1 MAQAPNYVPT
11 TGFATDETNQAAGRS
26 TVKTVS
32 IDTEFANI
40 STSVNTI
47 NTNLQKL
54 QRDDGKF
61 KDGLIEPYALAEQTR
76 ALIASGGKPKGSWLS
91 DQNYEVGDAVTY
103 ISTSYLCV
111 VAHTSTV
118 SFASG
123 LWMAISG
130 DGSSFLSAGE
140 AALSASNA
148 ASSASLATS
157 NASAALVSANSAT
170 ASATTANNSAIT
182 AQNSAT
188 SAAAS
193 AVTAQTIISNNIA
206 GSSQED
212 AEAGTD
218 NAKYMSPLRTF
229 QAITAKAQDLP
240 TLNVKGNTTL
250 GDAGTDTATLNA
262 QLSAGGGV
270 GTSGQFLKS
279 RGTNSSPIWDTVT
292 IPSGSLLNIQYFTS
306 LTPVAYAPTAGTT
319 FIVAEVVGGGGGGEA
334 GSTVVNTATAGIG
347 GQGGSYAYKRI
358 TSGFSGATV
367 TVGGGGTGGT
377 GNGGN
382 GGGGGTSSLGSLVTA
397 GGGAGGGNAASV
409 AGTSGDINVAG
420 ASATS
425 PRGGISKFGGS
436 GANTGQGGD
445 SASGNGN
452 AGDAGFSG
460 RITIWE
466 YR

>member
-91 DQNYEVGDAVTY
+91 GQNYEVGDAVQY

-130 DGSSFLSAGE
+130 DGSSFLSAAE
-140 AALSASNA
+140 SALSALNA
-148 ASSASLATS
+148 ASSASSATTS
-157 NASAALVSANSAT
+157 ASAALVSANSAT
-170 ASATTANNSAIT
+170 ASASAASNSAT
-182 AQNSAT
+182 AAGNSAT

-193 AVTAQTIISNNIA
+193 ALTAQSIISNNINGA
-206 GSSQED
+206 TQAE

-218 NAKYMSPLRTF
+218 NAKYMSALRVKESIVYNVPPAFPATTRMSFNQSSAPSGWTKDTTPALNDSIMRIVVGTVGSGGSTAFSTF
-229 QAITAKAQDLP
+229 NGQTATAAYTLAIADIPSHSHTQVGNGGSGGYNTAKTGGTFSAA
-240 TLNVKGNTTL
+240 NT
-250 GDAGTDTATLNA
+250 
-262 QLSAGGGV
+262 
-270 GTSGQFLKS
+270 
-279 RGTNSSPIWDTVT
+279 
-292 IPSGSLLNIQYFTS
+292 GST
-306 LTPVAYAPTAGTT
+306 
-319 FIVAEVVGGGGGGEA
+319 GGGGAHSHGI
-334 GSTVVNTATAGIG
+334 TTAIK
-347 GQGGSYAYKRI
+347 YNDFI
-358 TSGFSGATV
+358 I
-367 TVGGGGTGGT
+367 
-377 GNGGN
+377 
-382 GGGGGTSSLGSLVTA
+382 
-397 GGGAGGGNAASV
+397 ASK
-409 AGTSGDINVAG
+409 N
-420 ASATS
+420 
-425 PRGGISKFGGS
+425 
-436 GANTGQGGD
+436 
-445 SASGNGN
+445 
-452 AGDAGFSG
+452 
-460 RITIWE
+460 
-466 YR
+466 

>member
-1 MAQAPNYVPT
+1 MALSRVTYTGNGVTQTFSLTFNYLSKSHIKAFINGVEDVGITFPTNSTVTLSSVPAIGALVLLQRVTPTAPIVDFVDGSNLTEVMLDT
-11 TGFATDETNQAAGRS
+11 ATNQAIYIAQEAFDGVATS
-26 TVKTVS
+26 
-32 IDTEFANI
+32 DAI
-40 STSVNTI
+40 S
-47 NTNLQKL
+47 
-54 QRDDGKF
+54 
-61 KDGLIEPYALAEQTR
+61 E
-76 ALIASGGKPKGSWLS
+76 
-91 DQNYEVGDAVTY
+91 AVT
-103 ISTSYLCV
+103 S
-111 VAHTSTV
+111 
-118 SFASG
+118 ASV
-123 LWMAISG
+123 
-130 DGSSFLSAGE
+130 
-140 AALSASNA
+140 SASNA
-148 ASSASLATS
+148 LASANAAATS
-157 NASAALVSANSAT
+157 QATAFNNAVSAANSAF
-170 ASATTANNSAIT
+170 I
-182 AQNSAT
+182 AQEA
-188 SAAAS
+188 
-193 AVTAQTIISNNIA
+193 A
-206 GSSQED
+206 GSVTLASQEE

-218 NAKYMSPLRTF
+218 NNAYLSSLRTF

-306 LTPVAYAPTAGTT
+306 LTPVAYAPTAGTN
-319 FIVAEVVGGGGGGEA
+319 FIIAEVVGGGGGGEG
-334 GSTVVNTATAGIG
+334 GSTSGTTTQVSGIG

-377 GNGGN
+377 GSGGN

-425 PRGGISKFGGS
+425 ASGGASKFGGS
-436 GANTGQGGD
+436 GANTGQGGT
-445 SASGNGN
+445 AGSGNGN
-452 AGDAGFSG
+452 AGSVGNAG

-466 YR
+466 FR